1 MGKFYKRLFAFYLGS
16 NKRLDK
22 FALFSRAWYNNFVM
36 GKSEYT
42 KKRDQAPLQ
51 LSKGEALDKTAPENK
66 ASAFAAPET
75 PCPDI
80 QDEPKENGT
89 ARAGIGEKIAAA
101 FRGGDKLRGSS
112 RRIWELDFVRGVCV
126 LLMIFDH
133 FIYDIGHIFA
143 PAWIRANPDMEPL
156 RYMRDMAL
164 DYWNSSFHETSQHI
178 VVWIFCFVCGISC
191 YFSRSNLKRGIMAGI
206 FAMLITVV
214 TEQLDMT
221 IRFGILH
228 MFAVAIL
235 LWWLIDTLCRHNK
248 LRTATVSLV
257 LGVAI
262 IAINYGF
269 SAAYENGARFTDSET
284 WFFVADWLN
293 AGVYSADY
301 YPIFPSVGY
310 VLIGSFFG
318 YVLYNKRRSLL
329 PRLGKYSW
337 HAPFDFWGRIALWV
351 YVFHQ
356 VVVAAVLAIVSVI
369 FFTPGDLVII

>member
-1 MGKFYKRLFAFYLGS
+1 
-16 NKRLDK
+16 
-22 FALFSRAWYNNFVM
+22 M

-42 KKRDQAPLQ
+42 KKREQAPLQ

-66 ASAFAAPET
+66 APAFAAPET
-75 PCPDI
+75 PRPDI
-80 QDEPKENGT
+80 QDEPNENGT
-89 ARAGIGEKIAAA
+89 AMAGIGEKIAAA

-356 VVVAAVLAIVSVI
+356 VVVAAVLAIVSVM

>member
-1 MGKFYKRLFAFYLGS
+1 MGKGKYAKQREKDAEKPFSAAQSGGEGASFSAPQEGS
-16 NKRLDK
+16 
-22 FALFSRAWYNNFVM
+22 
-36 GKSEYT
+36 
-42 KKRDQAPLQ
+42 APSPQ
-51 LSKGEALDKTAPENK
+51 TETAEN
-66 ASAFAAPET
+66 SAP
-75 PCPDI
+75 
-80 QDEPKENGT
+80 
-89 ARAGIGEKIAAA
+89 RAGFGEKIASV

-112 RRIWELDFVRGVCV
+112 RRIWELDFIRGVCV
-126 LLMIFDH
+126 LLMVFDH
-133 FIYDIGHIFA
+133 LIYDLGHIFV
-143 PAWIRANPDMEPL
+143 PAWIKANPDMEWL
-156 RYMRDMAL
+156 VYVQDMAVE
-164 DYWNSSFHETSQHI
+164 YWNSAFHTSSQHV

-228 MFAVAIL
+228 MFAAAIL

-356 VVVAAVLAIVSVI
+356 VVVAAVLAIVSVL